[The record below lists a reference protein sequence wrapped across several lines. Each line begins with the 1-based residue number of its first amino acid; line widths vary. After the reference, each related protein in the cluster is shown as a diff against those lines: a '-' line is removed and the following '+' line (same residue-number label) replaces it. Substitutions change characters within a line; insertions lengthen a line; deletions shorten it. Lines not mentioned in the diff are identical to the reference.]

1 MMKKSMIGLCI
12 AVACMTAS
20 IFSLSANCR
29 CVWKRGSGRLS
40 WINCLEKSKEFLR
53 GIIIKKDA
61 LQKLLAI
68 NY

>member
-1 MMKKSMIGLCI
+1 MELD
-12 AVACMTAS
+12 T
-20 IFSLSANCR
+20 L
-29 CVWKRGSGRLS
+29 
-40 WINCLEKSKEFLR
+40 INCLEKSKEFLR